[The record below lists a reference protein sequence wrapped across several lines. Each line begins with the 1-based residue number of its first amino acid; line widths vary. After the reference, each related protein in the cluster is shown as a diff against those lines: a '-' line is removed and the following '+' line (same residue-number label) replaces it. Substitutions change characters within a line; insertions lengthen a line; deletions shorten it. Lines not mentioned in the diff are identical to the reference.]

1 MSERLLLDM
10 DGVLADTMGG
20 VFSRLDEMG
29 YDHVTH
35 ADIDEYWFKGA
46 PVEASVML
54 DIMREPN
61 FFIYLDV
68 ITGAVRAV
76 NRLRD
81 KYDVVVCSAPMSGS
95 PDCEED
101 KRDWLECYFDREF
114 AERAIITTDKAQV
127 LGKAIIE
134 DNPYI
139 EVPYEVIMFDQAWN
153 KDRQGHRMN
162 GWHDLKT
169 VYEVMK

>member
-54 DIMREPN
+54 DLSLIHISEP
-61 FFIYLDV
+61 
-68 ITGAVRAV
+68 TRPCGTSRMPS
-76 NRLRD
+76 
-81 KYDVVVCSAPMSGS
+81 SA
-95 PDCEED
+95 
-101 KRDWLECYFDREF
+101 
-114 AERAIITTDKAQV
+114 
-127 LGKAIIE
+127 
-134 DNPYI
+134 
-139 EVPYEVIMFDQAWN
+139 
-153 KDRQGHRMN
+153 
-162 GWHDLKT
+162 
-169 VYEVMK
+169 

>member
-1 MSERLLLDM
+1 MERLLIDM

-20 VFSRLDEMG
+20 VFHHLEERG
-29 YDHVTH
+29 YPSLAH
-35 ADIDEYWFKGA
+35 ADIEEYWFNGA
-46 PVEASVML
+46 PVDGKVML

-68 ITGAVRAV
+68 ITGAVRGV

-81 KYDVVVCSAPMSGS
+81 KYDVVVCSAPLNGS
-95 PDCEED
+95 PNCEED

-114 AERAIITTDKAQV
+114 AEQAIITTDKAQV
-127 LGKAIIE
+127 LGRAIIE

-153 KDRQGHRMN
+153 RNTMKYPVMH
-162 GWHDLKT
+162 GWHDLK
-169 VYEVMK
+169 VVDEVMA